1 MEGGLPAEDSHFISS
16 SRAGCTQ
23 TVSRTAYL
31 SGRSSLK
38 QKYIH
43 SNIWCFMINEKVI
56 HPGMIV
62 GLTLLLASTFHSPIY
77 ADALTQQGSPK
88 KILTSITASKSVVFD
103 DTAVIGSV
111 TTSHNVRA
119 TSCTAGSIMAG
130 RGLDLNDCEVEGVVA
145 GRNATIKHSKVN
157 GSLQAGRR
165 LTLKDSTVSGDV
177 QVGRQALIQ
186 RATIGGTLSVSS
198 PELRL
203 SETTLGGV
211 RMVYTQQKLNN
222 TGNGV
227 SSSSSSTITSQNGR
241 TLIRMSGGS
250 SQAKVNGYEVRQS
263 GVTTT
268 LTTPDGTRYVNGI
281 LAENDSL
288 ESTQQ
293 RSKKPHLYIDYL
305 EQNPDAPELDIP
317 EWLKA
322 DADTMPETTEV
333 SNGTPAMILELDNHS
348 VVRGQVEFVGGTG
361 LVRLLNGSFLEGE
374 VINGQVVTQ

>member
-1 MEGGLPAEDSHFISS
+1 MDGGLLAEGSYFIN
-16 SRAGCTQ
+16 TW
-23 TVSRTAYL
+23 Y
-31 SGRSSLK
+31 
-38 QKYIH
+38 
-43 SNIWCFMINEKVI
+43 FMTNEKVI
-56 HPGMIV
+56 HSGVII
-62 GLTLLLASTFHSPIY
+62 GLTLLLATTFHAPIY
-77 ADALTQQGSPK
+77 ADALTQQGNQK
-88 KILTSITASKSVVFD
+88 KTLTSITASKSVVFD
-103 DTAVIGSV
+103 NTTVIGSV

-145 GRNATIKHSKVN
+145 GRSATIKRSKVN

-165 LTLKDSTVSGDV
+165 LTLEDSTVSGDV
-177 QVGRQALIQ
+177 QVGREALIQ
-186 RATIGGTLSVSS
+186 QTTIGGTLSVSL

-203 SETTLGGV
+203 SDTTLGGV
-211 RMVYTQQKLNN
+211 RMVYTQQKLNT
-222 TGNGV
+222 TGNGA

-268 LTTPDGTRYVNGI
+268 LTTPDGTRYINGS
-281 LAENDSL
+281 LAENASL
-288 ESTQQ
+288 DSTQQ

-305 EQNPDAPELDIP
+305 KQNPDAPELDIP
-317 EWLKA
+317 GWLKA

-333 SNGTPAMILELDNHS
+333 TNETPAMILELDNHS

-361 LVRLLNGSFLEGE
+361 VVRLLNGSLLEGE
-374 VINGQVVTQ
+374 VINGQVVNQ